1 MIYLG
6 LVQSMGGM
14 VFPNKAVHPG
24 KTVHPSK
31 AIAAISVFAALM
43 GCQDKSKGTPGG
55 AGGVGG
61 MGGMGGGDVS
71 FQPLA
76 PSVSGS
82 KIKTVLV
89 GQALTDEEVKQLTG
103 DPHALASLIDSWIA
117 LPQWQT
123 RMLDFFKQAFQQT
136 QTSIADYDDQIG
148 HPTMPWNAV
157 EQTRFVRSAE
167 ESFARTALQLIAE
180 GRPFTEVLTTRRFML
195 NPPLMSALA
204 FMDATPLG
212 DDNKPI
218 NAALWLVRKYPGFT
232 FTRQTTTPVPLTDS
246 IDPASPNFMV
256 WYDPNPYAG
265 ANAAC
270 VEPQIATG
278 ARAMTL
284 VSDFLFGGRTGCGS
298 TTSQFSPDDWANWRM
313 VEVRPP
319 ASASEVRTTFWD
331 IPMLRTTATLVL
343 NTPRVGFMTTPA
355 FFANWPTNAS
365 NQARVTTNQTMIV
378 GLGTS
383 FDDRGT
389 TVQISETS
397 SDAMHVQPNTPCY
410 GCHSTLD
417 PMRDFF
423 RQSYNYYY
431 FQQLAAGPAGVPA
444 TGTFTVSGSAPVMG
458 SGIANLAEAMA
469 SHPRFAIAWTQ
480 KLCRLANSSSC
491 SEDDPE
497 FLRVVQ
503 VFRDSSFNFK
513 TLVRELYS
521 SPVVTFAS
529 RTKTSD
535 DGGVT
540 VGISRREA
548 LCAALQ
554 NRLGLADVCGLDTFI
569 PARNLN
575 AVQARMLVARNL
587 AMAVP
592 GDGYSRGAETPLMPH
607 DPNLFFSSTIENLCG
622 LIAAQVVDAP
632 AATSRFSSADK
643 DSAVADLTRTVMGL
657 PASDSRNLP
666 LTGVL
671 GEHFDA
677 AIAAG
682 ETRTDA
688 LRSTFVLACSSPLTV
703 SSGL

>member
-1 MIYLG
+1 MRSL
-6 LVQSMGGM
+6 S
-14 VFPNKAVHPG
+14 KAVHTLLAVG
-24 KTVHPSK
+24 LWTG
-31 AIAAISVFAALM
+31 LM
-43 GCQDKSKGTPGG
+43 GCQGKGGG
-55 AGGVGG
+55 ASSGP
-61 MGGMGGGDVS
+61 GGMGGGGMGGLS
-71 FQPLA
+71 GAEFQPLA
-76 PSVSGS
+76 PSVSGA

-89 GQALTDEEVKQLTG
+89 GQVLTDDEVNQLTA
-103 DPHALASLIDSWIA
+103 DPRALAGLIDSWIA
-117 LPQWQT
+117 LPEWQA

-136 QTSIADYDDQIG
+136 QTSVADYDDQIG

-157 EQTRFVRSAE
+157 EQSRFVRSAE
-167 ESFARTALQLIAE
+167 ESFARTALSLVAE
-180 GRPFTEVLTTRRFML
+180 GRPFNEVLTTRRFML
-195 NPPLMSALA
+195 NPPLMSILA
-204 FMDATPLG
+204 YIDATPLG
-212 DDNKPI
+212 DDNKPV
-218 NAALWLVRKYPGFT
+218 NAALWLLRKYLGFT
-232 FTRQTTTPVPLTDS
+232 FTRQTTAPVPLTDS
-246 IDPASPNFMV
+246 IDPTSPNFMV
-256 WYDPNPYAG
+256 WYDPNPYTG
-265 ANAAC
+265 TSAAC

-278 ARAMTL
+278 TRAMVM

-298 TTSQFSPDDWANWRM
+298 TVSQFSADDWASWRM
-313 VEVRPP
+313 IEIRPP
-319 ASASEVRTTFWD
+319 ANAMEARTTFWD
-331 IPMLRTTATLVL
+331 LPTLRTTTTLVL

-365 NQARVTTNQTMIV
+365 NQARVTTNQAMIV

-397 SDAMHVQPNTPCY
+397 SDAMHVQPGTPCY

-431 FQQLAAGPAGVPA
+431 FQQLAAGPAGIPA
-444 TGTFTVSGSAPVMG
+444 TGTFTVAASAPVMG
-458 SGIANLAEAMA
+458 SGIAALAEAMA
-469 SHPRFAIAWTQ
+469 AHPRFPIAWTQ

-503 VFRDSSFNFK
+503 IFRDSHFNFK

-521 SPVVTFAS
+521 SPIVTFAS

-535 DGGVT
+535 DAGVT

-548 LCAALQ
+548 LCATLQ
-554 NRLGLADVCGLDTFI
+554 NRLGLTDVCGLSSFI

-575 AVQARMLVARNL
+575 AAQARMLVARNL

-622 LIAAQVVDAP
+622 LIAAQVVDGP
-632 AATSRFSSADK
+632 VATSRFSSANRDG
-643 DSAVADLTRTVMGL
+643 AIADLARTVMGL
-657 PASDSRNLP
+657 PASDARHAP
-666 LTGVL
+666 LLGVL
-671 GEHFDA
+671 GEHFDGA
-677 AIAAG
+677 VAAG
-682 ETRTDA
+682 ETATDA